1 MTLDPVANEEKTL
14 GGSIPPHPR
23 AARAAKEEAPACCQT
38 GSYSGDVRFDL
49 GMHLHHLQ
57 LVMSSVAI
65 CCNVYSQKNVNW
77 KCKQVVIH

>member
-1 MTLDPVANEEKTL
+1 MTLDPLANEEKTL

-65 CCNVYSQKNVNW
+65 SQYVAMSIPRKMSIGNASRW
-77 KCKQVVIH
+77 